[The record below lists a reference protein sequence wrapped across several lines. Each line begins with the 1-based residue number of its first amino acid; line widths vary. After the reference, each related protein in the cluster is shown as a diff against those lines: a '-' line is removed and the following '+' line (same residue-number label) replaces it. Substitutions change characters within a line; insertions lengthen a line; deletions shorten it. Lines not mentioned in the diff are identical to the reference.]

1 MRVSN
6 DSNTGATESLEEM
19 SVKCQ
24 KIPELLLQIPFG
36 TKQIARAHILGR
48 AEVAL
53 YHSCSILSWH
63 RAQSQPLEY

>member
-53 YHSCSILSWH
+53 
-63 RAQSQPLEY
+63 